1 MPLGWIDFSKDE
13 RNKVLNVIHLLDEPG
28 AVDELGIGAVRD
40 AFADY
45 FFPGTSTVQTRAKYF
60 LIVPYVL
67 MEAGSGK
74 YGSDLNGILRK
85 IDNEERNCRDILI
98 KTSNDGVIGSLV
110 PKSWVLRTP
119 SNIYWNGIKRMGI
132 FKEDLSVKE
141 YVHQSII
148 QRSLKQA
155 KAYGNKDKDA
165 EENEKDDMDAGDI
178 TSIQFWCLGDT
189 YKTDWRDN
197 LTIELLPEEAAFL
210 KSQIITTQR
219 NSLFAFILKNNID
232 LEKYESFG
240 ALTED
245 IRAFVDDELRYMM
258 GLANDFNNLVSIIT
272 ARYNLIVFDGEN
284 ERAISN
290 WELYAKDLKRR
301 SEVDLKAIF
310 NRLAIRNLKLRSFLL
325 RAQEAIREG
334 NIDAL
339 DNLIRSREIA
349 LKGTKR
355 AKTNRVGEF
364 KGQSWIGI
372 DRLDYRYTPTKR
384 IIRDIMNAE
393 VVQDV

>member
-74 YGSDLNGILRK
+74 YGSDLSNILRK
-85 IDNEERNCRDILI
+85 IDNEERKCRDILI

-155 KAYGNKDKDA
+155 KAYGNRDKDA
-165 EENEKDDMDAGDI
+165 EENEKDDVDAGDI

-189 YKTDWRDN
+189 YKSNWRDH
-197 LTIELLPEEAAFL
+197 LTIDLLPEEAAFL
-210 KSQIITTQR
+210 KSQVITTQR

-232 LEKYESFG
+232 LEKYDSFG
-240 ALTED
+240 ALSED
-245 IRAFVDDELRYMM
+245 IRDSVDDELRYMM

-272 ARYNLIVFDGEN
+272 TRYNLIVFDGEN
-284 ERAISN
+284 DRAVRN
-290 WELYAKDLKRR
+290 WDLYVKDLKRR

-310 NRLAIRNLKLRSFLL
+310 NRLTIRNLKLRSFLL
-325 RAQEAIREG
+325 RAQESVREG
-334 NIDAL
+334 NIDAV
-339 DNLIRSREIA
+339 DDLIRSREIA

-372 DRLDYRYTPTKR
+372 DRLDYRYTPAKR

-393 VVQDV
+393 VVRHV

>member
-74 YGSDLNGILRK
+74 YGSDLNTILRK

-132 FKEDLSVKE
+132 FKENLSVKE

-148 QRSLKQA
+148 QRNLKQT
-155 KAYGNKDKDA
+155 KAYGNRDKDA

-189 YKTDWRDN
+189 YKR
-197 LTIELLPEEAAFL
+197 
-210 KSQIITTQR
+210 
-219 NSLFAFILKNNID
+219 
-232 LEKYESFG
+232 
-240 ALTED
+240 
-245 IRAFVDDELRYMM
+245 
-258 GLANDFNNLVSIIT
+258 
-272 ARYNLIVFDGEN
+272 
-284 ERAISN
+284 
-290 WELYAKDLKRR
+290 
-301 SEVDLKAIF
+301 
-310 NRLAIRNLKLRSFLL
+310 
-325 RAQEAIREG
+325 
-334 NIDAL
+334 
-339 DNLIRSREIA
+339 
-349 LKGTKR
+349 
-355 AKTNRVGEF
+355 
-364 KGQSWIGI
+364 
-372 DRLDYRYTPTKR
+372 
-384 IIRDIMNAE
+384 
-393 VVQDV
+393 

>member
-85 IDNEERNCRDILI
+85 IDNEERSCRDILI

-110 PKSWVLRTP
+110 PKSWVIRTP

-132 FKEDLSVKE
+132 FREDLSVKE

-155 KAYGNKDKDA
+155 KAYGNRDKDA

-189 YKTDWRDN
+189 YKSDWRDH

-232 LEKYESFG
+232 LEKYGSFG
-240 ALTED
+240 ALSED
-245 IRAFVDDELRYMM
+245 IRDSVDEDLRYMM

-272 ARYNLIVFDGEN
+272 TRYNLIVFDGEN
-284 ERAISN
+284 ERAVSN

-325 RAQEAIREG
+325 RSQEAIRDG
-334 NIDAL
+334 NIDVL
-339 DNLIRSREIA
+339 DDLIRSREIA

-384 IIRDIMNAE
+384 IVRDIMNAE
-393 VVQDV
+393 VVRNV